1 MLQNAVVHQLGEGA
15 HRSVVATRGP
25 IADQWVPETTSGPVW
40 KGWHVH
46 PEVFLGILE
55 EHPGFLTMHPDFSKE

>member
-1 MLQNAVVHQLGEGA
+1 MEFKSVEVRVKSVGVEFEILLTCLGC
-15 HRSVVATRGP
+15 
-25 IADQWVPETTSGPVW
+25 GPVW

>member
-1 MLQNAVVHQLGEGA
+1 MSIYDMPASLERMA
-15 HRSVVATRGP
+15 
-25 IADQWVPETTSGPVW
+25 
-40 KGWHVH
+40 